1 MGFHALREFITSAWE
16 GEDGKLCYN
25 PFMFNA
31 GSFTF
36 QEFMMKESL
45 PLATIQEAVL
55 EFLRGRDDAVV
66 FGAQA
71 VNAYV
76 PEPRMS
82 QDIDLLSPRAGELAE
97 ELRTYLGDRF
107 HIAIRVREVADGR
120 GFRLYQIQKSG
131 NRHLVD
137 IRLVSS
143 LPPARLIS
151 QVLVA
156 APEELIALKVIS
168 YYQRRGQPK
177 AGTDWRDLA
186 MLLLAFPDLKQNDG
200 PVMERLKAENA
211 GEDVYHLWGD
221 LVKQDIQATDEEDE
235 F

>member
-1 MGFHALREFITSAWE
+1 MSET
-16 GEDGKLCYN
+16 
-25 PFMFNA
+25 
-31 GSFTF
+31 
-36 QEFMMKESL
+36 L

-55 EFLRGRDDAVV
+55 EFLRDRDDAVV

-82 QDIDLLSPRAGELAE
+82 QDIDLLSPRAAELAD
-97 ELRTYLGDRF
+97 ELRAYLGDQF
-107 HIAIRVREVADGR
+107 HIAVRVREVADGR
-120 GFRLYQIQKSG
+120 GYRIYQIQKSG

-137 IRLVSS
+137 IRLVPA
-143 LPPARLIS
+143 LPPSQRIA

-156 APEELIALKVIS
+156 SPEELIALKVIA

-177 AGTDWRDLA
+177 SGTDWRDVA
-186 MLLLAFPDLKQNDG
+186 MLLLAFPELKQNDG
-200 PVMERLKAENA
+200 FVAERLKAENA
-211 GEDVYHLWGD
+211 EEEIISLWRD
-221 LVKQDIQATDEEDE
+221 LVKQEIQTADDE

>member
-1 MGFHALREFITSAWE
+1 LYDDDQQMG
-16 GEDGKLCYN
+16 GKLCYN
-25 PFMFNA
+25 NFMFNA
-31 GSFTF
+31 GSLS
-36 QEFMMKESL
+36 ESL

-82 QDIDLLSPRAGELAE
+82 QDIDLLSTRAAELAE
-97 ELRTYLGDRF
+97 ELRAHLGDQF
-107 HIAIRVREVADGR
+107 HVAVRVREVAEGR
-120 GFRLYQIQKSG
+120 GFRIYQIQKTG

-143 LPPARLIS
+143 LPPARRIS
-151 QVLVA
+151 EVLVA
-156 APEELIALKVIS
+156 SPEELIALKVIA
-168 YYQRRGQPK
+168 YHQRRGQPK
-177 AGTDWRDLA
+177 SGTDWRDVA
-186 MLLLAFPDLKQNDG
+186 MLLLTFPELKSNDG
-200 PVMERLKAENA
+200 LVTERLKAESA
-211 GEDVYHLWGD
+211 GEDVMSLWSD
-221 LVKQDIQATDEEDE
+221 LVKQAIQSTDEDDE